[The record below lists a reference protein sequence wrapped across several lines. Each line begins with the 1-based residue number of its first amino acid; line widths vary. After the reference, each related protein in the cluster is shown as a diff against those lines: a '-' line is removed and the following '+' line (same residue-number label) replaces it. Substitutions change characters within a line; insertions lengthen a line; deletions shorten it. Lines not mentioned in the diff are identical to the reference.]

1 MGSVVFYAVA
11 VVTLLGAFGVV
22 MSRNIV
28 HAALFL
34 LTALAGV
41 AGLFVLL
48 YAEFLALVQVL
59 IYGGAITIVILFA
72 VMLTRS
78 GEYQGETET
87 RRWPFAALAAI
98 GLFALMA
105 TAFTLDV
112 DLYNSGVR
120 EGVPLET
127 LAKDLFELWAI
138 PFEVA
143 SLVLLVALVGA
154 VVIGRAERS
163 EDESYPEIEEQRGR
177 EAGASRTK
185 TRDAGHGAGGAGDAL
200 SLRTVERRALL
211 HRAVR
216 RTGQAQRG
224 ADADG
229 HRVDAERGERD
240 GGRVRGVP

>member
-177 EAGASRTK
+177 EAGASRT
-185 TRDAGHGAGGAGDAL
+185 RRGSRARRRRGG
-200 SLRTVERRALL
+200 
-211 HRAVR
+211 
-216 RTGQAQRG
+216 
-224 ADADG
+224 
-229 HRVDAERGERD
+229 
-240 GGRVRGVP
+240 